1 MKTLENSG
9 NLQNRKQGNTS
20 MIILLLVALLIIVL
34 LTY

>member
-9 NLQNRKQGNTS
+9 NLQNRKQGHTF
-20 MIILLLVALLIIVL
+20 MIMLLLVALLIIVL